1 MLYAVC
7 CLLCRIFPTV
17 PKQDFG
23 SPVLIARCF
32 SCLFFWQLLS
42 RILNQSVVF
51 HRGFLPQKYRCNIIS
66 VLEILTFE
74 PQFVMFYWFVSDCW
88 CQSYFSVNRILFSI
102 SSFLFFTKGGVKHH
116 KPPWGW
122 VDCLKNPLNCVPKA
136 CRSWLFIVVILPS
149 GLFYWVICHPNAVI
163 VGIIS
168 KGHGGET
175 MFCLNNDSSWRA
187 GCGLFNRDGQRILTE
202 TSGLRCNI
210 NCEYNMIYSLW
221 CWNPGEEEDNQEE
234 KSRSK

>member
-1 MLYAVC
+1 MVWIFDGLNFKTNLQDADLIHTDESDNKVLLFAMLYAVC

-102 SSFLFFTKGGVKHH
+102 SSFLFYKR
-116 KPPWGW
+116 W
-122 VDCLKNPLNCVPKA
+122 
-136 CRSWLFIVVILPS
+136 S
-149 GLFYWVICHPNAVI
+149 
-163 VGIIS
+163 
-168 KGHGGET
+168 
-175 MFCLNNDSSWRA
+175 
-187 GCGLFNRDGQRILTE
+187 
-202 TSGLRCNI
+202 
-210 NCEYNMIYSLW
+210 
-221 CWNPGEEEDNQEE
+221 
-234 KSRSK
+234 